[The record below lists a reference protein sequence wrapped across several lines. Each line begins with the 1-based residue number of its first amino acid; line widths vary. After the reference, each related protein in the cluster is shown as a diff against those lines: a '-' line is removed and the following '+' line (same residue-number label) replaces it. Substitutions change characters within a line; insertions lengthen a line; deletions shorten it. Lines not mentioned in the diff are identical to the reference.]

1 MHTAGRLYL
10 PLILRAVLFCPEAV
24 CLCSSPF
31 AAPPIMI
38 PSLTLLCTPAQAIR
52 CTAQLRHSG
61 QCMALIALN
70 LEEARSVNT
79 PLLPAGL
86 LH

>member
-1 MHTAGRLYL
+1 MFSWVGTTSIATAL
-10 PLILRAVLFCPEAV
+10 
-24 CLCSSPF
+24 
-31 AAPPIMI
+31 
-38 PSLTLLCTPAQAIR
+38 
-52 CTAQLRHSG
+52 TAQLRQWRHSG